1 MIPGRRS
8 RARVVFHCTRLLA
21 AGKIA
26 YHGWGM
32 PPPRAKR
39 LDKTGIVQIAASL
52 GVSPS
57 TVSRA
62 LRSETAHLVRTHLRK
77 QIMDL
82 AEKQHFSHNL
92 GARLLRNGVN
102 ASLTVVVPL
111 DENIFFSEYYGRFLA
126 GTLHAAAARGW
137 GVQISTMRRA
147 KNSSFRE
154 AMQQLS
160 MDSSGIIYLAEPLG
174 KREIEELK
182 GFRRP
187 FVLTKSTLP
196 EDTDV
201 HELGVPVVGVD
212 NLSGARS
219 VASLL
224 LQLGHRRI
232 GLLLGPVGSR
242 DALERRQGYLEMLQ
256 KAGAMPRPEWI
267 YSGAFSAETGRTG
280 IGRMLQD
287 PDRPTAICCANDEIA
302 FGAVHAAHLAG
313 VRCPDDI
320 SVVGFDD
327 GIWAIACQPALT
339 TIRQPL
345 ADLAERAVGLIVEA
359 ANDPGRLRRV
369 VSDDLPAPMMIR
381 ESTRPFLRP
390 SDHK

>member
-1 MIPGRRS
+1 M
-8 RARVVFHCTRLLA
+8 ART
-21 AGKIA
+21 
-26 YHGWGM
+26 
-32 PPPRAKR
+32 PTPR

-62 LRSETAHLVRTHLRK
+62 LRRETAHLVRADRRK

-82 AEKQHFSHNL
+82 AEKQHFSPNP
-92 GARLLRNGVN
+92 GARMLRKGINTT
-102 ASLTVVVPL
+102 LTVVVPL

-137 GVQISTMRRA
+137 GVHISTMRRGEGT
-147 KNSSFRE
+147 SFRE

-160 MDSSGIIYLAEPLG
+160 LDSSGIIYLAEPLSTL
-174 KREIEELK
+174 EIEQLK

-196 EDTDV
+196 ESTNV
-201 HELGVPVVGVD
+201 RELGVPVVGVD

-232 GLLLGPVGSR
+232 GLLLGPDGSR
-242 DALERRQGYLEMLQ
+242 DAHERKQGYLEMLQ
-256 KAGAMPRPEWI
+256 KAGAVPRPEWI
-267 YSGAFSAETGRTG
+267 YSGTFSAETGRTG
-280 IGRMLQD
+280 IARIMQSGE
-287 PDRPTAICCANDEIA
+287 RPTAICCANDEIA

-313 VRCPDDI
+313 MRCPEDI
-320 SVVGFDD
+320 SIVGFDD
-327 GIWAIACQPALT
+327 GFWATACQPALT

-359 ANDPGRLRRV
+359 ANDPGRSRRV
-369 VSDDLPAPMMIR
+369 ITDDMPAPMMIR
-381 ESTRPFLRP
+381 ESTRPFRAP
-390 SDHK
+390 ERK

>member
-1 MIPGRRS
+1 MPRH
-8 RARVVFHCTRLLA
+8 RAS
-21 AGKIA
+21 
-26 YHGWGM
+26 
-32 PPPRAKR
+32 R

-62 LRSETAHLVRTHLRK
+62 LRPETAHLVRADRRK

-82 AEKQHFSHNL
+82 AEKQHFSPNP
-92 GARLLRNGVN
+92 GARILRRGAN
-102 ASLTVVVPL
+102 AILTLVVPL
-111 DENIFFSEYYGRFLA
+111 DENIFFSEYYGRFMA

-137 GVQISTMRRA
+137 GVQISTMRRNESA
-147 KNSSFRE
+147 NFRE
-154 AMQQLS
+154 AMQHLS
-160 MDSSGIIYLAEPLG
+160 LDSSGVIYLAEPLS
-174 KREIEELK
+174 KLELEQLR

-196 EDTDV
+196 ENTNV
-201 HELGVPVVGVD
+201 RELGVPVVGVD

-232 GLLLGPVGSR
+232 GLLLGPEGSR
-242 DALERRQGYLEMLQ
+242 DAHERKQGYLEMLQ
-256 KAGAMPRPEWI
+256 TAGAMPRPEWI
-267 YSGAFSAETGRTG
+267 YSGPFSAETGRTG
-280 IGRMLQD
+280 IARLLKGA
-287 PDRPTAICCANDEIA
+287 DRPTAVCCANDEIA

-313 VRCPDDI
+313 VRCPEDI
-320 SVVGFDD
+320 SIVGFDD
-327 GIWAIACQPALT
+327 GIWATACHPALT

-369 VSDDLPAPMMIR
+369 VSDDMSAPMMIR
-381 ESTRPFLRP
+381 ESTRPLRP
-390 SDHK
+390 TDRK

>member
-1 MIPGRRS
+1 
-8 RARVVFHCTRLLA
+8 
-21 AGKIA
+21 
-26 YHGWGM
+26 M
-32 PPPRAKR
+32 PRPRTPR

-62 LRSETAHLVRTHLRK
+62 LRPETAHLVRADRRK

-82 AEKQHFSHNL
+82 AERQHFSPNP
-92 GARLLRNGVN
+92 GARILRLGIN
-102 ASLTVVVPL
+102 ATLTVVVPL

-126 GTLHAAAARGW
+126 GALHAAAARGW
-137 GVQISTMRRA
+137 GLQISTLRPGESA
-147 KNSSFRE
+147 SFRE
-154 AMQQLS
+154 ALQHLS
-160 MDSSGIIYLAEPLG
+160 LNSSGLIYLAEPLSPSAL
-174 KREIEELK
+174 EELK

-187 FVLTKSTLP
+187 IVLTKSTLP
-196 EDTDV
+196 EEADV
-201 HELGVPVVGVD
+201 RELGVPVVGVD

-232 GLLLGPVGSR
+232 GLLLGPEGSR
-242 DALERRQGYLEMLQ
+242 DAHERKKGYLEMLQ

-267 YSGAFSAETGRTG
+267 YSGPFSAETGRTG
-280 IGRMLQD
+280 IRRILQCAE
-287 PDRPTAICCANDEIA
+287 RPTAICCANDEIA

-313 VRCPDDI
+313 VRCPEDI

-327 GIWAIACQPALT
+327 GLWATACQPALT
-339 TIRQPL
+339 TVRQPL

-359 ANDPGRLRRV
+359 ANAPLRSRRV
-369 VSDDLPAPMMIR
+369 LLDDMPAPMMIR
-381 ESTRPFLRP
+381 DSTRPLR
-390 SDHK
+390 STERK